1 MKESVPKMSVI
12 IYNVELYIFRIYEK
26 RLGKGGN
33 GAVYDVKLEKNEVIK
48 FPVVSS
54 NERII
59 ITCNKE
65 ETVSF

>member
-1 MKESVPKMSVI
+1 MKESVPKMSGR
-12 IYNVELYIFRIYEK
+12 IYKGERYSFTRYEK

-48 FPVVSS
+48 FPVVAS

>member
-1 MKESVPKMSVI
+1 MVEYIKENAIVLRDTKSDS
-12 IYNVELYIFRIYEK
+12 E
-26 RLGKGGN
+26 KGGN